1 MHTDIAFRLPDD
13 NFVAM
18 ICAVWAH
25 RRKGELKISEGNCSV
40 LAVAARRCAIAS
52 ACLIPRSGSISPT
65 GKTK

>member
-1 MHTDIAFRLPDD
+1 MHTDIGLRLPDD
-13 NFVAM
+13 NFVAI

-52 ACLIPRSGSISPT
+52 AC
-65 GKTK
+65 